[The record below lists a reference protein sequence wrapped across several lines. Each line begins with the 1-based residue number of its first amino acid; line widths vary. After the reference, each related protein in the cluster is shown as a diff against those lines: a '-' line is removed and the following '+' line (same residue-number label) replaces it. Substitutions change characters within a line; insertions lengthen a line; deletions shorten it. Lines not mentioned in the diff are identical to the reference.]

1 MSNDKE
7 RKLQSMKI
15 MARDKKR
22 KSTNLLSIVP
32 REVLKTHSVY
42 FLFHAEKDLQ
52 NTGGVMLAPD
62 K

>member
-1 MSNDKE
+1 
-7 RKLQSMKI
+7 MKI